1 MHSKK
6 KKNGA
11 PKTRS
16 GLVAA
21 LDVGTTKVC
30 CLIAK
35 PGGADRPARVVGIG
49 HQAARGLR
57 AGAIVDLEGVE
68 SSVRA
73 AVEAAEQ
80 MAGENIRHVVVNYS
94 GVGVASR
101 LIAYE
106 VAIGGHAIGDADVRR
121 VMDPE
126 AALEGKPADH
136 ELLHAIPVG
145 YAIDGTRGVRDPR
158 GLYGQRLGVNVHVI
172 TAPGAALRNLTTAV
186 ARGHLDVEQVVA
198 GAYASALASLVE
210 DEIQLGVTLIDM
222 GGGTTSVA
230 VFFDGELVHADC
242 VPVGGMHVTK
252 DIARGLSTP
261 LAQAER
267 LKTLYAS
274 VLPSPSDDREMIAV
288 PLIGEENAAEPHQVP
303 RSLLIGIVR
312 PRIEEI
318 LELVRQRLEA
328 AGFDKTAG
336 RRVVLTGG
344 ASQLSGVREL
354 VARMLDRQVRQGR
367 PKAIEGLA
375 EAVSGPAFSTAAG
388 LLEFA
393 LKTPRAAE
401 AAALAA
407 GEHHSGRFGRLGQW
421 LRENF

>member
-1 MHSKK
+1 MHAKK
-6 KKNGA
+6 KKNGTK
-11 PKTRS
+11 PRS
-16 GLVAA
+16 GLIAA
-21 LDVGTTKVC
+21 LDIGTTKVC
-30 CLIAK
+30 CLIARPSGPDK
-35 PGGADRPARVVGIG
+35 PTRIVGIG

-68 SSVRA
+68 SSIRA

-94 GVGVASR
+94 GVGVSSR
-101 LIAYE
+101 MIAYE
-106 VAIGGHAIGDADVRR
+106 VALGGHAIGDADVRR
-121 VMDPE
+121 VMDTEP
-126 AALEGKPADH
+126 ALADMPADH
-136 ELLHAIPVG
+136 ELLHAVPVG
-145 YAIDGTRGVRDPR
+145 YSIDGTRGVRDPR
-158 GLYGQRLGVNVHVI
+158 GLFGQRLGVNLHVI
-172 TAPGAALRNLTTAV
+172 SAPGASLRNLTTAV

-198 GAYASALASLVE
+198 APYASALASLVD

-230 VFFDGELVHADC
+230 VFFDGELIHADC
-242 VPVGGMHVTK
+242 VPVGGVHVTN

-274 VLPSPSDDREMIAV
+274 ALPSPSDDRETIAV
-288 PLIGEENAAEPHQVP
+288 PLIGEEAAAEPNLIP
-303 RSLLIGIVR
+303 RSLLVGIVR
-312 PRIEEI
+312 PRVEEI
-318 LELVRQRLEA
+318 LDLVRGRLEA

-354 VARMLDRQVRQGR
+354 VGRVLDRQVRLGR
-367 PKAIEGLA
+367 PKTIEGLA

-388 LLEFA
+388 LLAFA
-393 LKTPRAAE
+393 MKTPRVAE
-401 AAALAA
+401 AAALHA
-407 GEHHSGRFGRLGQW
+407 GEHHAGRMGRLGQW

>member
-1 MHSKK
+1 MHPKK

-11 PKTRS
+11 KVRS
-16 GLVAA
+16 GLIAA
-21 LDVGTTKVC
+21 LDIGSTKVC
-30 CLIAK
+30 CLIAR
-35 PGGADRPARVVGIG
+35 PGGADKPMRVVGIG
-49 HQAARGLR
+49 HQASRGLR
-57 AGAIVDLEGVE
+57 AGVIVDLEGVE
-68 SSVRA
+68 ASIRA

-80 MAGENIRHVVVNYS
+80 MAGENIRHVVVNFS
-94 GVGVASR
+94 GVGLSSR
-101 LIAYE
+101 MIAYE
-106 VAIGGHAIGDADVRR
+106 VSIGGHAIGDADVRR
-121 VMDPE
+121 VMDP
-126 AALEGKPADH
+126 APALAEKPDDH
-136 ELLHAIPVG
+136 ELVHAIPVG
-145 YAIDGTRGVRDPR
+145 YAIDGSRGVRDPR
-158 GLYGQRLGVNVHVI
+158 GLYGQSLGVNLHLI
-172 TAPGAALRNLTTAV
+172 AAPGGPLRNLTTAV
-186 ARGHLDVEQVVA
+186 ARCHLDVEQVVIA
-198 GAYASALASLVE
+198 PYASALASLVD
-210 DEIQLGVTLIDM
+210 DEIQLGVTLLDL

-242 VPVGGMHVTK
+242 VPVGGVHVTN

-274 VLPSPSDDREMIAV
+274 VLPSPSDDREMITV
-288 PLIGEENAAEPHQVP
+288 PLIGEEGGSEPHQIP

-318 LELVRQRLEA
+318 LDLVRARLEA

-354 VARMLDRQVRQGR
+354 VGRVLDRQVRQGR
-367 PKAIEGLA
+367 PKPLEGLA

-388 LLEFA
+388 LLAFA

-401 AAALAA
+401 AAALQV
-407 GEHHSGRFGRLGQW
+407 GEHPPGRFSRLGQW

>member
-1 MHSKK
+1 MHPKK

-11 PKTRS
+11 KVRG
-16 GLVAA
+16 GLIAA

-30 CLIAK
+30 CLIAR
-35 PGGADRPARVVGIG
+35 PGGASSPTRVVGIG
-49 HQAARGLR
+49 HQASRGLR
-57 AGAIVDLEGVE
+57 AGVIVDLEGVE
-68 SSVRA
+68 ASIRA

-80 MAGENIRHVVVNYS
+80 MAGENIRHVVVNFS
-94 GVGVASR
+94 GVGLSSR
-101 LIAYE
+101 MVAYE
-106 VAIGGHAIGDADVRR
+106 VSIGGHPIGDSDVRR
-121 VMDPE
+121 VMDP
-126 AALEGKPADH
+126 APALADNPADH
-136 ELLHAIPVG
+136 ELIHAIPVG
-145 YAIDGTRGVRDPR
+145 YSIDGSRGVRDPR
-158 GLYGQRLGVNVHVI
+158 GLYGQRLGVNLHLI
-172 TAPGAALRNLTTAV
+172 SAPGGPLRNLTTAI
-186 ARGHLDVEQVVA
+186 ARCHLDVEQVVIA
-198 GAYASALASLVE
+198 PYASALASLVD
-210 DEIQLGVTLIDM
+210 DEVQLGVTLLDL

-242 VPVGGMHVTK
+242 VPVGGVHVTN

-288 PLIGEENAAEPHQVP
+288 PLIGEDGGSEPHQIP

-318 LELVRQRLEA
+318 LDLVRARLEA

-354 VARMLDRQVRQGR
+354 VGRVLDRQVRQGR
-367 PKAIEGLA
+367 PKALEGLA

-388 LLEFA
+388 LLAFA

-407 GEHHSGRFGRLGQW
+407 GEHPPGRFGRLGQW